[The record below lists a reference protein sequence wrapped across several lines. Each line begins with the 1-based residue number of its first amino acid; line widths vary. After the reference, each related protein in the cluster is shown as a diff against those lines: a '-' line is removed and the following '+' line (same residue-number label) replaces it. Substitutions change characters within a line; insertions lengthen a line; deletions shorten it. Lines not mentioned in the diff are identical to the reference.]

1 MIQAIL
7 QGFALGLLLS
17 VSVGPVVFSVIKQSI
32 NHGHKGGLSF
42 AIGVAASDLTWV
54 LISNV
59 FTEFFNRLLRFEKEI
74 GIGGSILLL
83 CMGVYFLFFKK
94 VQLNEMGDGLEMKR
108 NTGDYIRIFFGGYF
122 VNVLNPGVIAFWFTC
137 ATAFVTTPVNERI
150 ALFATCLLV
159 VFMAD
164 VFKIFLANRLRK
176 RLTLKTITIVNKLSG
191 IILIV
196 FGVVLITGI
205 LIYKKY

>member
-1 MIQAIL
+1 MTQAIL
-7 QGFALGLLLS
+7 EGFALGLLLS

-32 NHGHKGGLSF
+32 NNGHKGGLSF
-42 AIGVAASDLTWV
+42 AIGVAASDFTWV

-59 FTEFFNRLLRFEKEI
+59 FTEFFNRLLRFEKVI

-83 CMGVYFLFFKK
+83 SMGVYFLFFKK
-94 VQLNEMGDGLEMKR
+94 VQLNEIGDGLEMKR
-108 NTGDYIRIFFGGYF
+108 NTSDYIRIFFGGYF
-122 VNVLNPGVIAFWFTC
+122 VNILNPGVIAFWFTC

-164 VFKIFLANRLRK
+164 LFKVFLANRLRK
-176 RLTLKTITIVNKLSG
+176 KLTVKTISIVNKLSG

-196 FGVVLITGI
+196 FGIVLLTGI
-205 LIYKKY
+205 LFYKSK

>member
-59 FTEFFNRLLRFEKEI
+59 FTEFFNRLLRFEKVI

>member
-42 AIGVAASDLTWV
+42 AIGVAVSDLTWV

-59 FTEFFNRLLRFEKEI
+59 FTEFFNRLLQFEKVI

-83 CMGVYFLFFKK
+83 SMGVYFLFFKK

-108 NTGDYIRIFFGGYF
+108 NTRDYVRIFFAGYF

-150 ALFATCLLV
+150 ALFATCLFV

-176 RLTLKTITIVNKLSG
+176 RLTLKTIRIINKLSG

-205 LIYKKY
+205 LLYKKY

>member
-1 MIQAIL
+1 MTQAIL
-7 QGFALGLLLS
+7 EGFALGLLLS

-32 NHGHKGGLSF
+32 NNGHKGGLSF
-42 AIGVAASDLTWV
+42 AIGVAASDFTWV

-59 FTEFFNRLLRFEKEI
+59 FTEFFNRLLRFEKVI

-83 CMGVYFLFFKK
+83 SMGVYFLFFKK
-94 VQLNEMGDGLEMKR
+94 VQLNEIGDGLEMKR
-108 NTGDYIRIFFGGYF
+108 NTSDYIRIFFGGYF
-122 VNVLNPGVIAFWFTC
+122 VNILNPGVIAFWFTC

-164 VFKIFLANRLRK
+164 LFKVFLANRLRK
-176 RLTLKTITIVNKLSG
+176 KLTVKTISIVNKLSG

-205 LIYKKY
+205 LLYKKY

>member
-196 FGVVLITGI
+196 FGAVLITGI

>member
-1 MIQAIL
+1 MTQAIL
-7 QGFALGLLLS
+7 QGLALGLLLS

-32 NHGHKGGLSF
+32 NNGHKGGLSF
-42 AIGVAASDLTWV
+42 AIGVAASDVTWV

-59 FTEFFNRLLRFEKEI
+59 FTEFFNRLLRFEKVI

-83 CMGVYFLFFKK
+83 CMGIYFLFFKK
-94 VQLNEMGDGLEMKR
+94 VQLNEIGDGLEMKR
-108 NTGDYIRIFFGGYF
+108 NTSDYIRIFFGGYF

-150 ALFATCLLV
+150 ALFTSCLIV

-164 VFKIFLANRLRK
+164 LFKIFLANRLRK
-176 RLTLKTITIVNKLSG
+176 KLTLKTITIVNKLSG

-196 FGVVLITGI
+196 FGIVLITGI
-205 LIYKKY
+205 LLYKK